1 MNLRSHLRPQHDG
14 IRVLLDRRA
23 SQFDRAGAIDDRT
36 DDGRAAREM
45 SLLANRLTR
54 DALAEV
60 QKTNPS
66 QSTLNAI
73 ATLDQL
79 TDRLAAQQPLSKGK
93 EKPGII
99 DSIFDWCRT
108 APKTEVVI
116 TIPLVRGAVSRML
129 IATQKT
135 HDAPRRT
142 KPRRRPQA

>member
-79 TDRLAAQQPLSKGK
+79 TRRLKGE

-116 TIPLVRGAVSRML
+116 TISAILSTILTTVLL
-129 IATQKT
+129 IQR
-135 HDAPRRT
+135 P
-142 KPRRRPQA
+142 KPPIVITGGT

>member
-73 ATLDQL
+73 AMLDQL

-116 TIPLVRGAVSRML
+116 TISAVLSTILTAVLLVQR
-129 IATQKT
+129 
-135 HDAPRRT
+135 P
-142 KPRRRPQA
+142 KPPIVITGGT

>member
-93 EKPGII
+93 KKPGII

-108 APKTEVVI
+108 APKTI
-116 TIPLVRGAVSRML
+116 AAGAVILGILTIALASRR
-129 IATQKT
+129 T
-135 HDAPRRT
+135 HDVIVMKDPS
-142 KPRRRPQA
+142 P